1 MVMVVVYLLRENVSS
16 VKLRHAYKQNR
27 REFQNELKPV
37 THMISSPHLTRTRSN
52 APFTLP
58 APQPDS
64 SSQQHKPPLLPLV
77 RTEPHA
83 TSSILSPDAVS
94 HAPRSENC
102 RYTYHV
108 RKRKD
113 STSETARDR
122 VALVCPGLASNV
134 YVPQA
139 RETTPDPGH
148 AVDSA
153 FVHAPVCCWRANL
166 TIEPR
171 RLPSHT
177 TVARRMWRR
186 IL

>member
-1 MVMVVVYLLRENVSS
+1 MVMVVVYLLRENISS

-52 APFTLP
+52 APFTLR

-77 RTEPHA
+77 RTEPHV

-94 HAPRSENC
+94 HAPRSVNC

-108 RKRKD
+108 RKEKIPRLRPPETGWHSSAPAWLRT
-113 STSETARDR
+113 STCHRPE
-122 VALVCPGLASNV
+122 
-134 YVPQA
+134 
-139 RETTPDPGH
+139 
-148 AVDSA
+148 
-153 FVHAPVCCWRANL
+153 
-166 TIEPR
+166 
-171 RLPSHT
+171 RLPRTQGTLST
-177 TVARRMWRR
+177 RPLSTRLYAAGART
-186 IL
+186 